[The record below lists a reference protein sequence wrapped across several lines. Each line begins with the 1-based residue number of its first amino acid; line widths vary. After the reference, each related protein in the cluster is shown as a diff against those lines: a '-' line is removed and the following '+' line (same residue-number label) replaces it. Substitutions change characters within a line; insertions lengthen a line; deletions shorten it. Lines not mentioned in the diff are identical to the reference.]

1 MKITAF
7 TDYAL
12 RTLLMLAERR
22 GSLLTIAEVADY
34 FLISEAHLMKVTHLL
49 GRSGWVETV
58 RGRNGGMRLIVNP
71 DDLTLDEVVAYLEG
85 EFALAECFTAANSC
99 RLAGACGLELAL
111 QQAGS
116 AFNAALK
123 NHTLA
128 SISRAT
134 RSTLPTEARIALPT
148 KVKLQ
153 AKARTKT

>member
-1 MKITAF
+1 MKITGF

-12 RTLLMLAERR
+12 RTLLMLVERQ

-34 FLISEAHLMKVTHLL
+34 FSISEAHLMKVTHLL

-71 DDLTLDEVVAYLEG
+71 DDLTLDRVVAFLEG
-85 EFALAECFTAANSC
+85 EFALAECFTPANTC

-134 RSTLPTEARIALPT
+134 RTTLPIGEPIALPT
-148 KVKLQ
+148 TLRLKVK
-153 AKARTKT
+153 ATD